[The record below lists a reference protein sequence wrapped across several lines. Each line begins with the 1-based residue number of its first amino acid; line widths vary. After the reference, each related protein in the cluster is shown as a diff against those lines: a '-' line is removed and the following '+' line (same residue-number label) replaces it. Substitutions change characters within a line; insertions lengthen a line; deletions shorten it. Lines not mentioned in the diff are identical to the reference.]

1 MLSTLSATLRLL
13 LLFGGTLVTIEELNR
28 RMHFRTGEMAQ
39 SVKCLPGKR
48 EGRPEFGSPGH
59 M

>member
-1 MLSTLSATLRLL
+1 M
-13 LLFGGTLVTIEELNR
+13 TIEELNR
-28 RMHFRTGEMAQ
+28 RVRFPTGEMAL